1 MWNDNSAEL
10 IEAWRR
16 DGAAAQVEAEIDSTY
31 TKPDDTDYTDYTN
44 YTGGGGEEIEQLTRN
59 ELYYDLMLPVNE
71 KYELIDMNGNV
82 VEPNVIIFK
91 EIFESVV
98 SGVEWLVV
106 YTIEVS

>member
-1 MWNDNSAEL
+1 
-10 IEAWRR
+10 
-16 DGAAAQVEAEIDSTY
+16 
-31 TKPDDTDYTDYTN
+31 
-44 YTGGGGEEIEQLTRN
+44 
-59 ELYYDLMLPVNE
+59 MLPVNE